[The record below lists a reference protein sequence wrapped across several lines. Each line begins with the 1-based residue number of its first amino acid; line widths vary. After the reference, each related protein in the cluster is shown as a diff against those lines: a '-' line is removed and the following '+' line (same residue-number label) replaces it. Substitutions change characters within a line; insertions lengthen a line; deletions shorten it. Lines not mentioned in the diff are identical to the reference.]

1 MLMDLRGIDAFAFP
15 FSDLFLKGF
24 CYSMILSYD
33 EWYRKTQTQ
42 TQTFT
47 NIFEGNVKQSMRLL
61 FLLFFPLFLFGQQ
74 EELQKSLQTHIVPA
88 AENRIGKLKIDDRSS
103 GISEATWI
111 YVKNGLDY
119 YKKNPPLFIILEL
132 NTPGGEVFS
141 AQKISDALKDLDT
154 QHNIPVVAF
163 INNWAISAG
172 AMLAY
177 SSRYIAAV
185 KDASMGAAEPILQDV
200 SGETKTASEK
210 VNSAIRADFASRAH
224 FFDRN
229 PLIAEAMVDKDMIL
243 VMRAGKITRLD
254 NENQIQASDGVISPK
269 GKLLTLN
276 TEEMMQYGVADF
288 ALQPLRIAQI
298 TPEELSRGRW
308 PASKEPLFQVPFFA
322 SIPHAVID
330 EYQMDW
336 KTHFFALL
344 AHPMVASALVL
355 GLMLGIYMEFNHP
368 GLSLPG
374 IVAGCCLF
382 LIALSSF
389 SLEIGDYLELILLL
403 TGVLLLV
410 VDLFFLPTFGILGS
424 LGVLLFLAG
433 LFGLML
439 PGIGSIQYEW
449 DTQTFN
455 AAGEAFI
462 ARLGWVLAA
471 LLLGTCIIA
480 LLARYV
486 VPSSGFFKRL
496 ILEGDEQVGYNA
508 VSREKLPK
516 IQAVGTVIS
525 TLRPSGKVEIEG
537 VLYDAAAERGLIE
550 KGAKITVVNYDGSTL
565 IVRGK

>member
-1 MLMDLRGIDAFAFP
+1 
-15 FSDLFLKGF
+15 
-24 CYSMILSYD
+24 
-33 EWYRKTQTQ
+33 
-42 TQTFT
+42 
-47 NIFEGNVKQSMRLL
+47 MRSVFI
-61 FLLFFPLFLFGQQ
+61 FLLFFPLFLFSRISQ
-74 EELQKSLQTHIVPA
+74 ENLQKSLHDHIQPSMEG
-88 AENRIGKLKIDDRSS
+88 ENRIGKLKIDDRSS

-111 YVKNGLDY
+111 YVKSGLDY

-154 QHNIPVVAF
+154 QYNIPIVAF

-185 KDASMGAAEPILQDV
+185 KDASMGAAEPVLQDM
-200 SGETKTASEK
+200 SGETKAASEK

-229 PLIAEAMVDKDMIL
+229 PLIAEAMVDKDILL
-243 VMRAGKITRLD
+243 VMRNGNITKLD
-254 NENQIQASDGVISPK
+254 NENQIQPTDSVISPK

-276 TEEMMQYGVADF
+276 TEDMIAYGVADF
-288 ALQPLRIAQI
+288 ALKPIRLSQI
-298 TPEELSRGRW
+298 TPKEESNGRW
-308 PASKEPLFQVPFFA
+308 PTSKEPLFQVPFFA
-322 SIPHAVID
+322 AIPNGVID

-336 KTHFFALL
+336 KTQVFALL
-344 AHPMVASALVL
+344 AHPMVSSALFL

-368 GLSLPG
+368 GLGLPALL
-374 IVAGCCLF
+374 AGTCLF

-403 TGVLLLV
+403 TGILLLI
-410 VDLFFLPTFGILGS
+410 VDLFFLPTFGILGG

-449 DTQTFN
+449 DTKTFN
-455 AAGEAFI
+455 AAGQAFFS
-462 ARLGWVLAA
+462 RLGWVLAT
-471 LLLGTCIIA
+471 LFLGTVIMGII
-480 LLARYV
+480 ARYV
-486 VPSSGFFKRL
+486 APSTRFLKRL
-496 ILEGDEQVGYNA
+496 ILEGDEQVGYTA
-508 VSREKLPK
+508 GVARDKLPK
-516 IQAVGTVIS
+516 LHAEGIVIS
-525 TLRPSGKVEIEG
+525 TLRPSGKVEIDG

-550 KGAKITVVNYDGSTL
+550 KGTKITVLNYDGSTL
-565 IVRGK
+565 IVRSL